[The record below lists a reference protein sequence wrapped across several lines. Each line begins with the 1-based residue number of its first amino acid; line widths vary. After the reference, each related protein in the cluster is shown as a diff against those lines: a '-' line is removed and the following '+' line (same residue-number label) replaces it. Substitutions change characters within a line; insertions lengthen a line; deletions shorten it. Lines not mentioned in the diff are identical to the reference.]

1 MALSRLATSIPES
14 PTLKLN
20 DAARQLKEKGEPVIN
35 FTVGEPKN
43 KTPQTAIAAVEEA
56 LHHGEIKYTPASGLA
71 ALKKAIIDYT
81 EVNYGRRVGPK
92 NVIVSAGAKN
102 ALYSLFC
109 TLLDPGD
116 EVIFIAPYW
125 VSYPEITRMVGG
137 QPVIVRPADGSFYP
151 SAKDI
156 RSAVTPRTK
165 AILVNSPN
173 NPSGVVYSA
182 EFIAEMVNFCELR
195 DIYLV
200 MDDIYHKLI
209 FDGKGSASAYQ
220 FTTKD
225 VEATKVIIV
234 NGVSKL
240 YGMTG
245 FRIGWVVASQ
255 DIVQVM
261 ANVQGQ
267 TITCISGL
275 LQAGAIGALNG
286 SQQVLADLV
295 KTIED
300 NRNLVMAE
308 LETIP
313 GLKVTR
319 PEGAFYVLPDFRHYS
334 QDSVALCQFLLEK
347 ALVLTVPGKEF
358 GMEGHLRLSFAGH
371 NGEVAE
377 GLKRIRWALDPN
389 APREITIG
397 NRKALR
403 NWA

>member
-20 DAARQLKEKGEPVIN
+20 EAARQLKEKGEPVIN

-56 LHHGEIKYTPASGLA
+56 LHHSEIKYTPASGLP

-81 EVNYGRRVGPK
+81 EANYGRRVGPK

-116 EVIFIAPYW
+116 EVIFTAPDW
-125 VSYPEITRMVGG
+125 VSYPEITRMVRG
-137 QPVIVRPADGSFYP
+137 QPVIVRPAEGSFYP
-151 SAKDI
+151 SAIDI
-156 RSAVTPRTK
+156 QSAVTPRTK

-182 EFIAEMVNFCELR
+182 DFIAEMVNFCELH

-200 MDDIYHKLI
+200 MDDIYHKLV
-209 FDGKGSASAYQ
+209 FDGKSAASAYQ
-220 FTTKD
+220 FTTRD

-255 DIVQVM
+255 EIVRVM

-267 TITCISGL
+267 TITCLSGL
-275 LQAGAIGALNG
+275 SQAGAIGALTG
-286 SQQVLADLV
+286 SQQVLIDLV

-334 QDSVALCQFLLEK
+334 QDSVSLCQFLLDK

-358 GMEGHLRLSFAGH
+358 GMEGHLRLSFAGDS
-371 NGEVAE
+371 GEVAD

-389 APREITIG
+389 APREIQIG
-397 NRKALR
+397 SRQALR
-403 NWA
+403 DWA